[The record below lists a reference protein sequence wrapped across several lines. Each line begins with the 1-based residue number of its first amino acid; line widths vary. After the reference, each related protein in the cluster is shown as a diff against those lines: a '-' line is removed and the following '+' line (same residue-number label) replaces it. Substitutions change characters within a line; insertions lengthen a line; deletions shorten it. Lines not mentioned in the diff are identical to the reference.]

1 MHMIMPLGFLVLFAM
16 SACTCAQVQGN
27 SRKLKE
33 IIDELQSGGSDG

>member
-1 MHMIMPLGFLVLFAM
+1 MHMIIPLGFLVLFAM
-16 SACTCAQVQGN
+16 SACTCALVQGN

>member
-1 MHMIMPLGFLVLFAM
+1 MNYDLLLGLSVLFAM
-16 SACTCAQVQGN
+16 SAYTCAQVQGN